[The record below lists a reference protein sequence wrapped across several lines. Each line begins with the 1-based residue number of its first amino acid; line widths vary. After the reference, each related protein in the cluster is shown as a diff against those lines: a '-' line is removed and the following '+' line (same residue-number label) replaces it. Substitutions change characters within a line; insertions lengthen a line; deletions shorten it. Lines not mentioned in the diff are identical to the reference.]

1 MIASFA
7 PPVLADAVHRW
18 AVESQ
23 QRARRN
29 AMLATT
35 ECAQR
40 RAEREDVD
48 EFFTALYAASAA
60 TTDTM
65 ADARAAHG

>member
-1 MIASFA
+1 MFVVIA
-7 PPVLADAVHRW
+7 PPALVGSARDRVQRW

-40 RAEREDVD
+40 RAEREEVEDY
-48 EFFTALYAASAA
+48 FAALLAPRAG
-60 TTDTM
+60 
-65 ADARAAHG
+65 DAVPHAAHG